1 MAEADRQ
8 MPRHPILDAL
18 IQRSSTPPRLM
29 GNEAPSRA
37 EIDEMLTAAVS
48 APDHG
53 AVRPWRFHIIEGDA
67 RVKLGE
73 LFAASLLDREPFA
86 PTAAIEKERSRP
98 LRAPLII
105 AVCAKVDPSRAPKVP
120 VVEQIVAAAGAMEHL
135 VIASQAMG
143 YGAIVLTGRNAHAG
157 KVRAAFGLD
166 SEDELLGFVYIGKS
180 DEPAPVKPRPDAA
193 DFTNVWEG

>member
-29 GNEAPSRA
+29 GNEAPTRA

-86 PTAAIEKERSRP
+86 PTAAIEKEKSRP

-193 DFTNVWEG
+193 DFTSVWEG